1 MSMGEAF
8 QCSEFDVEDPHE
20 VTALVVLDFEDDEVT
35 ERIEVSAS
43 SSNESANSRMSFMP
57 SLFRAL

>member
-1 MSMGEAF
+1 MREAF
-8 QCSEFDVEDPHE
+8 QCSVFDAEDPHE

-35 ERIEVSAS
+35 ELIEVSAS
-43 SSNESANSRMSFMP
+43 SSVEVSTSRMSFMP